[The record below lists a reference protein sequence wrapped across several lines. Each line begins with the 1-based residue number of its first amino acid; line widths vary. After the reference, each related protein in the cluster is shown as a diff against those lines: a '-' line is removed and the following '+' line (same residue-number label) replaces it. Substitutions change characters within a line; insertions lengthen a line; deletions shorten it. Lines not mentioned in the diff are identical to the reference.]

1 MRKMIFAVS
10 GVVVGAIV
18 TLLLPDTLCLDARAV
33 LGILAWA
40 IVWWIA
46 GVLPDFVT
54 AIGMGALFVAAC
66 HVPTQTAFSAFS
78 GSSWWLLMTAFGLS
92 LGVTKSGLM
101 HRISLYVLKLFPSTF
116 AGQVLGLMSVG
127 AVTAP
132 FIPSMSAKTAMMV
145 PLAMEISDSIGYER
159 KSSAANGLFLAMLVG
174 VRNPGPLFIS
184 SSVLGYAFLGQY
196 PAEFAETY
204 TMGYWFVGALPWFV
218 CVSGLSFLTIYLLFR
233 SKTDTAQNFD
243 FDIVK
248 QELEAL
254 GKMSGKEK
262 KMLFIILGTMLL
274 WATESLHGIPSH
286 IVAMA
291 ALCMTIAGGVLTA
304 KQFSAEMNWGSI
316 LYIGV
321 VLGLSSVFAELGIN
335 DWLVNISTPVF
346 YLFSENPYLLLLCV
360 GGMTV
365 LLRFVIV
372 SEVALVGI
380 IMTFL
385 VPLSMS
391 LDIQPWVIGFAVYAL
406 ISPWFFAYQ
415 NPVYMA
421 AFYAVDGQ
429 MIRHRPVA
437 LYCIVYT
444 LICLIGLALSI
455 PYWQMIGIYHCQPA

>member
-1 MRKMIFAVS
+1 MKKVIFAVS
-10 GVVVGAIV
+10 GVAVSVIV
-18 TLLLPDTLCLDARAV
+18 TLLLPDTLRLDARAA

-54 AIGMGALFVAAC
+54 TMGMGALFVVVC

-101 HRISLYVLKLFPSTF
+101 HRISLYVLKLFPGTF
-116 AGQVLGLMSVG
+116 AGQVLALISVG

-132 FIPSMSAKTAMMV
+132 FIPSMSAKTAMMA
-145 PLAMEISDSIGYER
+145 PLAMEVSDSMGYER
-159 KSSAANGLFLAMLVG
+159 KTGAANGLFLAMLVG

-184 SSVLGYAFLGQY
+184 ASVLGYAFLGQY

-204 TMGYWFVGALPWFV
+204 TMGYWFAAALPWFV

-233 SKTDTAQNFD
+233 PRIDTAQST
-243 FDIVK
+243 DIVK

-254 GKMSGKEK
+254 GEMSGREK
-262 KMLFIILGTMLL
+262 KMLFIILITMLL

-286 IVAMA
+286 IVAIA
-291 ALCMTIAGGVLTA
+291 ALCMTIAGGVITA
-304 KQFSAEMNWGSI
+304 KQFSAEMNWGSV

-321 VLGLSSVFAELGIN
+321 VLGLSSVFDELGIN
-335 DWLVNISTPVF
+335 DWLVSISTSVF
-346 YLFSENPYLLLLCV
+346 YLFSKNPYLLLLCV
-360 GGMTV
+360 GGVTV

-380 IMTFL
+380 IMAFL
-385 VPLSMS
+385 VPLAVR
-391 LDIQPWVIGFAVYAL
+391 LDIQPWIIGFAVYAL
-406 ISPWFFAYQ
+406 VSPWFFIYQ

-429 MIRHRPVA
+429 MIQRRPVA
-437 LYCIVYT
+437 LYCIVYI
-444 LICLIGLALSI
+444 LICLTGLALSI
-455 PYWQMIGIYHCQPA
+455 PYWQMIGIYHCRLA